1 MKLNI
6 SLIQLGALFAFI
18 SAFLF
23 SSKAIFIKQAYSLTP
38 SLDAI
43 TLMAI
48 RMGIALPF
56 FLVICWF
63 CRHQNR
69 NIKLIDFLYLL
80 SVGLLGYYISSWLDF
95 YGLMFITASLE
106 RIILFLYPTMTV
118 LASSF
123 ILKQKLS
130 SKTIFALVLS
140 YGGTVIVMLQEQKTL
155 PDQHNFWFGA
165 SLVFASAVAFACY
178 LLLTPPLIK
187 KFGSWNLTGLSL
199 SAACIGTLIHFLMVT
214 SHPVQLLSSLPV
226 QVIWY
231 GICLGLFV
239 TVLPTLLLILS
250 IEYVGATQ
258 SAIISSIS
266 PIVTILF

>member
-1 MKLNI
+1 MQQGSMKLNI
-6 SLIQLGALFAFI
+6 SLIQLGSLFAFI

-63 CRHQNR
+63 CRRQNR

-140 YGGTVIVMLQEQKTL
+140 YGGTVIVMLQEQKRFQLNIT
-155 PDQHNFWFGA
+155 
-165 SLVFASAVAFACY
+165 S
-178 LLLTPPLIK
+178 
-187 KFGSWNLTGLSL
+187 GLEQ
-199 SAACIGTLIHFLMVT
+199 A
-214 SHPVQLLSSLPV
+214 
-226 QVIWY
+226 
-231 GICLGLFV
+231 
-239 TVLPTLLLILS
+239 
-250 IEYVGATQ
+250 
-258 SAIISSIS
+258 
-266 PIVTILF
+266 